1 MESVISN
8 HFKYKKDLLM
18 HIIVIGTGPIG
29 GIIGGRL
36 ARAGHEIMFVDV
48 DKEHVEAIRAR
59 GLQVD
64 VPDGA
69 FNVKINIVFPQEIKG
84 KFDIGFIAVR
94 SNYTPDALATVL
106 PALNNDGLLVS
117 MQNGINPPLLQE
129 KVGADRTVGI
139 AIRMGCRRLAPGHV
153 QTSTRGHLYIGHLHG
168 RTTPQ
173 LSRLHKLLDPVV
185 DTEISDNIL
194 GVLWSKLTY
203 TCLGFFGS
211 LADIALATSC
221 AGDANRR
228 LLVDFLAEVVAVGTA
243 AGARFI
249 RLTEYNPPDLHP
261 SIPIERR
268 LCVINEMAKSWKDDD
283 RKGPLRQIQKGVPT
297 EVDFTLGYVVR
308 QGETMNLQV
317 PLCGKVLTM
326 IHELESGERQLGM
339 ANYSELHQ
347 SAGES
352 LR

>member
-1 MESVISN
+1 
-8 HFKYKKDLLM
+8 M

-173 LSRLHKLLDPVV
+173 LSRLHKLLDPLI